1 MGWARSLLV
10 MRWLSV
16 AAAAVAL
23 GVSAAALRRA
33 LQRAHLRHPKAAE
46 VAFDGV
52 RARKLGARWRVALS
66 SDWTRAD
73 VERTSSNHGGLQDG
87 A

>member
-1 MGWARSLLV
+1 MT
-10 MRWLSV
+10 V
-16 AAAAVAL
+16 AMAAEVL
-23 GVSAAALRRA
+23 GVSAGALRRA
-33 LQRAHLRHPKAAE
+33 LQRAAGTGE
-46 VAFDGV
+46 VSFDGV

-73 VERTSSNHGGLQDG
+73 VERTSSTDGGHEHG